1 MGRSVGGQQKN
12 PKAVPHIWGGV
23 LADNRKISRKREV
36 GNSAEF
42 HLSFC
47 FIGGFIL
54 FLFYRRLY
62 GEKRSYKNHRPVC
75 QNV

>member
-42 HLSFC
+42 RLSF
-47 FIGGFIL
+47 
-54 FLFYRRLY
+54 
-62 GEKRSYKNHRPVC
+62 
-75 QNV
+75 